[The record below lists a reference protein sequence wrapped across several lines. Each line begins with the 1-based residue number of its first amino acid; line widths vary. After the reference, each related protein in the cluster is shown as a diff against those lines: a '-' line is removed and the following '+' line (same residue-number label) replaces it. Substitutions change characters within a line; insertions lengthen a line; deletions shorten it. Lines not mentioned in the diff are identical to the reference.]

1 MCPVAIFVYNRV
13 DNTRRTLAAL
23 MQNTLAA
30 ETDVYVF
37 ADGGKDE
44 RSWKQVNEVRSY
56 LHELEQN
63 HPFRSL
69 TLVLR
74 PENFYLERN
83 IIEGID
89 YVLQRHDRICVLE
102 DDIVTSPYFLQFIN
116 DALVTYQDDT
126 RVMHVG
132 GFTNLHPSLFPSH
145 PSPTYFTPH
154 MAGWGWAT
162 WRDRWQQHFRHFQS
176 EDEAL
181 AILTPQDIDAIQ
193 YGGVFPCLKSLKK
206 NPIPWD
212 CCWEIAIRKAGGL
225 CLYPTHTLVR
235 NIGLR
240 NGTHFSSSRFLQR
253 YAFDREPLQN
263 PVPVT
268 YQTPAADPA
277 IEALFREAI
286 RDWGIRYTWLGKA
299 LRWFYHLTR
308 RQPRQ

>member
-1 MCPVAIFVYNRV
+1 MAPVAIFVYNRV
-13 DNTRRTLAAL
+13 DNTRKTIAAL

-30 ETDVYVF
+30 ETDVYIF

-44 RSWKQVNEVRSY
+44 KSWEQVNAVRQY
-56 LHELEQN
+56 LHELEHS

-74 PENFYLERN
+74 PENYYLERN

-89 YVLQRHDRICVLE
+89 FVLQRHDSICVLE

-116 DALVTYQDDT
+116 DALTIYNKDK

-132 GFTNLHPSLFPSH
+132 GFTNLDGIYSSSGEAEGNLS
-145 PSPTYFTPH
+145 TYFTPH

-162 WRDRWQQHFRHFQS
+162 WRDRWQQHFHHFQS
-176 EDEAL
+176 EAEAL
-181 AILTPQDIDAIQ
+181 ALLTQEDIDAIQ
-193 YGGVFPCLKSLKK
+193 YDGVFPCLQSLKK

-212 CCWEIAIRKAGGL
+212 CCWEIAIRRAGGF
-225 CLYPTHTLVR
+225 CLYPTRTLVR

-240 NGTHFSSSRFLQR
+240 NGTHFSSSRLIQH
-253 YAFDREPLQN
+253 YEFDREPLQT

-268 YQTPAADPA
+268 YRAPALNPTV
-277 IEALFREAI
+277 EKLFREAI
-286 RDWGIRYTWLGKA
+286 RDWGIRYTWLGKI
-299 LRWFYHLTR
+299 LRWFYRLAR
-308 RQPRQ
+308 